1 MQNGRRERLFSSKY
15 LPRIEITV
23 KKVFLRLH
31 SKVTEEMVVFLVYF
45 LCNSF
50 LLFSFHGFPIEAS
63 HFLSPKN

>member
-50 LLFSFHGFPIEAS
+50 HGFPIEAS